1 MKRFLKYVFL
11 MTFGL
16 VACLSGSL
24 GFSKTTEINFYMWED
39 PTSQAIVDA
48 FNSSQNEIHVNTV
61 IVPTAVYETKIMT
74 LLAGGADVDC
84 YMQKRQVDMFM
95 QYKNG
100 FIQPLDT
107 YVKKERYDLKSIEPY
122 QS

>member
-1 MKRFLKYVFL
+1 
-11 MTFGL
+11 
-16 VACLSGSL
+16 
-24 GFSKTTEINFYMWED
+24 
-39 PTSQAIVDA
+39 
-48 FNSSQNEIHVNTV
+48 
-61 IVPTAVYETKIMT
+61 MT